1 MNDTSAF
8 YIGMQFNLFNNGT
21 SYGIILIMCILLIDK
36 FHIKYMHSRMP
47 ISLYC
52 NYLNILAFQD
62 NVTGVVALVSLASSQ
77 LMHVSHHSSSAQT

>member
-1 MNDTSAF
+1 MNDASAL

-21 SYGIILIMCILLIDK
+21 SYGIILIMCILLIEP

-52 NYLNILAFQD
+52 NSLNMYWLSK
-62 NVTGVVALVSLASSQ
+62 TL
-77 LMHVSHHSSSAQT
+77 